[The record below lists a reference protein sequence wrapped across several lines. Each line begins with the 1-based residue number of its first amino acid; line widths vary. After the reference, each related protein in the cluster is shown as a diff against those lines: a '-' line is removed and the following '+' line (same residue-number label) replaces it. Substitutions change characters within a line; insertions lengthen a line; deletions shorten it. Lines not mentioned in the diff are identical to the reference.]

1 MPNGPDP
8 QVDLPQPLPIVSTVG
23 VPTDETKLGRVKFA
37 SASKVTEP
45 TCPVA
50 DWPVTV
56 VLNIILI
63 LGVPTDPVD
72 PPRVTGTLF
81 SLTVVAVPSADV
93 ADKPEST
100 TGEA

>member
-93 ADKPEST
+93 ADNPEST